1 MEDNEI
7 LVSIHYRDNRG
18 GIPGDVANE
27 VPAEDMIEAL
37 DIASNIE
44 TWRDTS
50 GRDIGFVLI
59 WDEGEAVATFHSQEE
74 ALAAFNDATG
84 RC

>member
-1 MEDNEI
+1 MEHDEI
-7 LVSIHYRDNRG
+7 LVSIHYRDNEG

-27 VPAEDMIEAL
+27 VPAEDMLEAL

-44 TWRDTS
+44 TWRDAS

-59 WDEGEAVATFHSQEE
+59 WDGGDAVATFHNQDE
-74 ALAAFNDATG
+74 ALTAFNDATG